1 MRLPP
6 EPVLEAALTTLHWGL
21 CHGRNFTCQPSEES
35 ARRANDLLEALHE
48 IPASIMNWPMSSL
61 EELRTHLADYDEKH
75 WPDGPFLVDF
85 FNARLEELG
94 N

>member
-1 MRLPP
+1 
-6 EPVLEAALTTLHWGL
+6 
-21 CHGRNFTCQPSEES
+21 
-35 ARRANDLLEALHE
+35 
-48 IPASIMNWPMSSL
+48 MNWPMSSL